1 MLIRQYLRC
10 LSTVYS
16 PTELIVAGIPAYNE
30 EKNIA
35 KVILKAQNHADKI
48 VVVDDGSKD
57 YTGNI
62 AEKLGAIVIRHETNL
77 GYGAA
82 IKSCFLAAKDLDADV
97 LVTIDADDQHN
108 PEEIPKVVGPILSGE
123 YDVVVGSRFDRA
135 WAKEIPRYRLAGL
148 RILNEATNQVAT
160 RPVSDSQTGFR
171 AYSRRAIGA
180 IRIYES
186 GMSVSSEI
194 AINAGEQGLRIGEV
208 PISINYEDKPSKHP
222 VAHGLEV
229 LSFIA
234 RFAAEKHALLLI
246 GLPGLVSVV
255 IGSYWAL
262 WVLERYNEIHRFAIG
277 TALAA
282 AGFGLVGFVAIN
294 TALILFALSEFS
306 RRA

>member
-1 MLIRQYLRC
+1 M
-10 LSTVYS
+10 YS
-16 PTELIVAGIPAYNE
+16 PIRLIIAGIPAYNE

-35 KVILKAQNHADKI
+35 KVILKAQTHADKI

-57 YTGNI
+57 YTANI
-62 AEKLGAIVIRHETNL
+62 AEKLGAIVVRHETNL

-82 IKSCFLAAKDLDADV
+82 IKSCFLAARDLNADV
-97 LVTIDADDQHN
+97 LVTIDADEQHN
-108 PEEIPKVVGPILSGE
+108 PDDIPRVVAPILSGE
-123 YDVVVGSRFDRA
+123 YDLVIGSRFDHG
-135 WAKEIPRYRLAGL
+135 WAREIPRYRLAGL

-160 RPVSDSQTGFR
+160 RSVTDSQSGFR
-171 AYSRRAIGA
+171 AYSRRAIGT

-194 AINAGEQGLRIGEV
+194 AIKASEQGLRIGEV
-208 PISINYEDKPSKHP
+208 PISIRYEDKPSKDP
-222 VAHGLEV
+222 ISHGLEV
-229 LSFIA
+229 LSFIV
-234 RFAAEKHALLLI
+234 RFASEKHALLLI
-246 GLPGLVSVV
+246 GLPGLVCVV
-255 IGSYWAL
+255 IGSYWTL

-282 AGFGLVGFVAIN
+282 AGLGLVGFLAIN

>member
-1 MLIRQYLRC
+1 MPINRVLTD
-10 LSTVYS
+10 TVDS
-16 PTELIVAGIPAYNE
+16 SRNPAYNE

-35 KVILKAQNHADKI
+35 KVILKAQTHADKI

-57 YTGNI
+57 YTANI

-82 IKSCFLAAKDLDADV
+82 IKSCFLAAKDLDADI

-123 YDVVVGSRFDRA
+123 YDVVIGSRFDRA

-194 AINAGEQGLRIGEV
+194 AINAGEQGFEDWRGADFDKLRRETVKASCCARIRSFVVHRTIRCRKTRVTADWLAWLGV
-208 PISINYEDKPSKHP
+208 RCHR
-222 VAHGLEV
+222 VV
-229 LSFIA
+229 LG
-234 RFAAEKHALLLI
+234 AL
-246 GLPGLVSVV
+246 GVGAVQRDSQ
-255 IGSYWAL
+255 
-262 WVLERYNEIHRFAIG
+262 FAIG

-282 AGFGLVGFVAIN
+282 AGLGLVGFVAIN